1 MGRRKRDDTAT
12 NVNCNLNPYNNLEGY
27 QAITKSPAKASFS
40 CCFHLWQ
47 ELNWSLKKRTA
58 ILSKYVLTT
67 IPPHLSQPVPFCIQC
82 SISTYGSVLGQCI
95 TDYVVQLQ
103 VAVFFC
109 V

>member
-47 ELNWSLKKRTA
+47 ELNWSLKKGQQFCPNMFLLQYHL
-58 ILSKYVLTT
+58 IYLSLYHSVYSAPFPLMVQCWDSASLTM
-67 IPPHLSQPVPFCIQC
+67 SSNCR
-82 SISTYGSVLGQCI
+82 
-95 TDYVVQLQ
+95 
-103 VAVFFC
+103 
-109 V
+109 